1 MLDALKPKKS
11 TIILYLFIPVAMFVF
26 TVFVPLVTAFYFSF
40 FEWKSGQTIYTAFY
54 TGFDNYKTLISDSI
68 FWKTR
73 MRAFPPARAPQRMK
87 PGWNGM

>member
-40 FEWKSGQTIYTAFY
+40 FYAMIT
-54 TGFDNYKTLISDSI
+54 
-68 FWKTR
+68 
-73 MRAFPPARAPQRMK
+73 
-87 PGWNGM
+87 